1 MVDFSKG
8 QNSDSSFLNLFN
20 ILVYFLLDDS
30 KLNIFVLRKKQNI
43 WLIAF

>member
-1 MVDFSKG
+1 MVVSKG

-20 ILVYFLLDDS
+20 ILVSFLLDDS